1 MMCELMADQ
10 QNCNVGL
17 LAFDGLK
24 TAVYNAIQQVY
35 EHDFDLIESHLSELD
50 ISAQL
55 SHHLKNDKTL
65 DNFQIDTEYNKMK
78 LEGSSSEEP
87 KVINDRIFDKRRR
100 EMACVQARPDIT
112 IHRRHTHA
120 RNFLWVEVKM
130 AWGDSPNED
139 ITKIKKVT
147 VPYDSK
153 AKYVTGYS
161 YGISIVLGETSGTC
175 TWIMNNNSKIGRAQC
190 FSVDA
195 TRNGDRHITWEDEY
209 EVDIE
214 SY

>member
-1 MMCELMADQ
+1 MCRAKAGL
-10 QNCNVGL
+10 QNQNKEVLSFEEIRKALYGS
-17 LAFDGLK
+17 
-24 TAVYNAIQQVY
+24 IQQVY
-35 EHDFDLIESHLSELD
+35 EHDFDLIESHVSELD

-55 SHHLKNDKTL
+55 SHHLKNDAAL
-65 DNFQIDTEYNKMK
+65 DGFQIDTEYNKMK
-78 LEGSSSEEP
+78 LENSSIEEP
-87 KVINDRIFDKRRR
+87 KVINASAFDKRRQKI
-100 EMACVQARPDIT
+100 AYLQARPDIA
-112 IHRRHTHA
+112 IHRRHTQT

>member
-1 MMCELMADQ
+1 MMSALKAILQSGNMRS
-10 QNCNVGL
+10 L
-17 LAFDGLK
+17 SIDGLK
-24 TAVYNAIQQVY
+24 KAVYDAIQQVY
-35 EHDFDLIESHLSELD
+35 EHEYDLIEMHVSELD
-50 ISAQL
+50 VSALL
-55 SHHLKNDKTL
+55 SHHLRNNTAL
-65 DNFQIDTEYNKMK
+65 DGFQIDTEYNKMK
-78 LEGSSSEEP
+78 LENSSIEEP
-87 KVINDRIFDKRRR
+87 KVINASAFDKRRQKI
-100 EMACVQARPDIT
+100 AYLQARPDIA
-112 IHRRHTHA
+112 IHRRHTQT

-175 TWIMNNNSKIGRAQC
+175 TWIMNNNSKIGRAQY
-190 FSVDA
+190 FRVDA

>member
-1 MMCELMADQ
+1 MSALKAILQSGNMRSLSI
-10 QNCNVGL
+10 
-17 LAFDGLK
+17 DGLK
-24 TAVYNAIQQVY
+24 KAVYDAIQQVY
-35 EHDFDLIESHLSELD
+35 EHDFDLIESHVSELD
-50 ISAQL
+50 VSALL
-55 SHHLKNDKTL
+55 SHHLRNNTAL
-65 DNFQIDTEYNKMK
+65 DGFQIDTEYNKMK
-78 LEGSSSEEP
+78 LENSSIEEP
-87 KVINDRIFDKRRR
+87 KVINASAFDKRRQKI
-100 EMACVQARPDIT
+100 AYLQARPDIA
-112 IHRRHTHA
+112 IHRRHTQT

-161 YGISIVLGETSGTC
+161 YGISIVLGETSGMC
-175 TWIMNNNSKIGRAQC
+175 TWIMNNNSKIGRAQY